1 MRRALAIASAVLVGA
16 VGVAGCG
23 MGSAAE
29 PPAAAE
35 GTPTIVVTYSILG
48 SLVSE
53 LVGGGANVA
62 VLMPDGVDPHEW
74 QPSAKDVEKL
84 GSADLV
90 VVNGLDF
97 EESLDDVLDDVGAPV
112 FTATDHVEL
121 RTLGGVGDPHI
132 WTDPLAMRAVV
143 AALAAELENELGLD
157 VAARATGLEDRL
169 VALDADVRATL
180 AAIPPGKRKLVTGHE
195 SMGYFADRYGFELA
209 GAAVPSSSSQAETS
223 AGELADLKE
232 LIEREGVS
240 VVFTEVGAPS
250 QAAEAIAEEAGATV
264 VELPSHTLPADGSY
278 FTFMRDLAATIEE
291 ALAP

>member
-16 VGVAGCG
+16 VVVTGCG
-23 MGSAAE
+23 TGSTAE
-29 PPAAAE
+29 SLAPAD
-35 GTPTIVVTYSILG
+35 GTPAIVVTYAILG

-53 LVGGGANVA
+53 LVGGEANVT

-112 FTATDHVEL
+112 FAATDHVEL
-121 RTLGGVGDPHI
+121 RTLGTAEDPHI
-132 WTDPLAMRAVV
+132 WTDPIAMKAVV
-143 AALAAELENELGLD
+143 AALAAVLENELGLD
-157 VAARATGLEDRL
+157 VAARAAGLEERL
-169 VALDADVRATL
+169 VALDAEVRESL
-180 AAIPPGKRKLVTGHE
+180 AAVPPSERKLVTGHE
-195 SMGYFADRYGFELA
+195 SMGYFADRYGFEPV
-209 GAAVPSSSSQAETS
+209 GAVVPSSSSQAEAS

-232 LIEREGVS
+232 LIEREGVR

-250 QAAEAIAEEAGATV
+250 QAAEAIAEEAGTTV
-264 VELPSHTLPADGSY
+264 VALPSHTLPGDGSY
-278 FTFMRDLAATIEE
+278 FTFMRNLAATIEA